1 MNLHDSLTIALKAA
15 IDAGRIILHYYN
27 LPFKVEIKD
36 DHSPVTIADKE
47 SQKIILSYLKTTPYP
62 IISEEMETI
71 SYEDRKKWDYC
82 WIVDPLD
89 GTKEFFIKM
98 VNLL

>member
-1 MNLHDSLTIALKAA
+1 MNLNDSLTIALKAA

-62 IISEEMETI
+62 IISEE
-71 SYEDRKKWDYC
+71 
-82 WIVDPLD
+82 
-89 GTKEFFIKM
+89 
-98 VNLL
+98 